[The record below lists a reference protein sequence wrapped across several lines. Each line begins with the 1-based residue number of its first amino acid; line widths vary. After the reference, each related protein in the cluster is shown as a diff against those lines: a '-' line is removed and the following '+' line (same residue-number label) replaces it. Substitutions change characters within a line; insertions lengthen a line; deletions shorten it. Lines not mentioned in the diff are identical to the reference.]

1 VHHIKPEAAETAGL
15 LRPDRI
21 AALRRGARHIPAV
34 LGVCLL
40 IGAIYVVQRE
50 FRHLNLRDV
59 GRAMRQVH
67 EHSLIVAAIWNLLA
81 YGVLTFY
88 DRLATIYAGHRVS
101 YARTALASF
110 CAYALAH
117 NLGFAAVSGA
127 AVRYRLYSHWGLTP
141 EQIAKII
148 AFCSLTFGLGGMSLG
163 GVILF
168 YEPHAVPWFGEH
180 FPLWLLTAIGGL
192 MWTIVG
198 GYVFLSTRYPILHI
212 RGRTIEIPGWR
223 MALAQVA
230 LATVD
235 VAVTASIFYALL
247 PHARGLTWLR
257 FLAVY
262 LGSYAAGLVANVPG
276 GLGVFDAAILL
287 GLSRYLPAPVVLST
301 TFIFRLYYYVIPLF
315 LAGFLFAGN
324 EVLLRSRGLG
334 TRTPGQT
341 RWSEPDFAV
350 AASTG
355 LVAVCG
361 AMLLSIGL
369 LDTHPDYSW
378 MAPGLADFASTAG
391 QYVTSL
397 LGTALMV
404 LAIGL
409 SLRVTLAWGATI
421 LLLLMGAA
429 VTALQGE
436 PSWVPI
442 ALVMAALSVAPFR
455 DAYYRHA
462 RLISHTL
469 RPGTLLPLFALLGSV
484 VWLANFEPKVHQLA
498 KTSWWAVVLSR
509 ETPTSVRLAVGLAV
523 ILLLSALW
531 GVIRPGRVLALP
543 WNAEGRLRYAA
554 LGALPPPVA
563 DGLVMGELGRAGIA
577 FQRSGRV
584 LLGLGDPAGAESDR
598 ISAIWRLRDL
608 AQQEGRHAAIWR
620 ASPALLK
627 IYNDLGLTA
636 IPLGSDGLPSNP
648 AEPASLYLCCIAER
662 DLNALLP
669 ILPALTRRRG
679 QRGVGGR
686 ERPGALPLD
695 PAGVRDPGPP

>member
-1 VHHIKPEAAETAGL
+1 MPHIFADVRHKADL
-15 LRPDRI
+15 Y
-21 AALRRGARHIPAV
+21 AALRRAIRHLPAA
-34 LGVCLL
+34 LGLVLL

-59 GRAMRQVH
+59 GRAMRQVPQH
-67 EHSLIVAAIWNLLA
+67 ALLVAAVWNLAA

-101 YARTALASF
+101 YSRTALASF

-141 EQIAKII
+141 EQIAKVI

-163 GVILF
+163 GAILF
-168 YEPHAVPWFGEH
+168 GEPRAVPWFGDH
-180 FPLWLLTAIGGL
+180 LPLWTLYALGAAMWAI
-192 MWTIVG
+192 VSV
-198 GYVFLSTRYPILHI
+198 YVFLSTRYPVLRI
-212 RGRTIEIPGWR
+212 RGRTIELPGWR
-223 MALAQVA
+223 MALMQVG

-235 VAVTASIFYALL
+235 VGVTASIFYALL
-247 PHARGLTWLR
+247 PEAHGLTWLR

-315 LAGFLFAGN
+315 LAGALFAGN
-324 EVLLRSRGLG
+324 EMLMRGRGLAA
-334 TRTPGQT
+334 RAPGQT

-355 LVAVCG
+355 GVAVCG
-361 AMLLSIGL
+361 AMLLSIGM
-369 LDTHPDYSW
+369 LDTHPDFSW
-378 MAPGLADFASTAG
+378 MPPGLAAFAASAG

-421 LLLLMGAA
+421 VLLLMGAA
-429 VTALQGE
+429 VTGLQGE
-436 PSWVPI
+436 PDWVTVG
-442 ALVMAALSVAPFR
+442 LVVVALSVAPFR

-469 RPGTLLPLFALLGSV
+469 RPGTLVPLFALLGSV
-484 VWLANFEPKVHQLA
+484 VWLANFEPKVHRLA
-498 KTSWWAVVLSR
+498 QTSWWAVVLSR

-523 ILLLSALW
+523 VLLLSALW

-554 LGALPPPVA
+554 LGALPPPAA
-563 DGLVMGELGRAGIA
+563 DGLVMGEAGRAGIA
-577 FQRSGRV
+577 FQRTGRV

-598 ISAIWRLRDL
+598 VSAVWRLRDL

-620 ASPALLK
+620 AGQDLLK
-627 IYNDLGLTA
+627 VYADLGLTPV
-636 IPLGSDGLPSNP
+636 PLGMDGLP
-648 AEPASLYLCCIAER
+648 AEHGTEARQYLCCVAER
-662 DLNALLP
+662 DLGALLP
-669 ILPALTRRRG
+669 ILPALGRRRA
-679 QRGVGGR
+679 QR
-686 ERPGALPLD
+686 RPGVQPMD
-695 PAGVRDPGPP
+695 QAGA